1 MKKPTPAFVPTCASL
16 STEMLTAID
25 GGGEADGI
33 SKDPTRP
40 ELTDQQREDAAK
52 ELLRRLRGGL

>member
-1 MKKPTPAFVPTCASL
+1 MKKPMLAFVPTRASL
-16 STEMLTAID
+16 STEMLIAID

-33 SKDPTRP
+33 SKDPTI

-52 ELLRRLRGGL
+52 KLVRLLRGEPE

>member
-1 MKKPTPAFVPTCASL
+1 
-16 STEMLTAID
+16 MLTAID